1 MSPRKILDDF
11 PAVFAQVSQQQLR
24 QREQFRLSM
33 ESRVDDPPATIKA
46 FNRQFQLTE
55 KEQEAVDWGW
65 GWEPGET
72 MFHIINAYTRA
83 AMFSGLPASSAYRLQ
98 SVGGQILS
106 MVK

>member
-1 MSPRKILDDF
+1 
-11 PAVFAQVSQQQLR
+11 
-24 QREQFRLSM
+24 M

-46 FNRQFQLTE
+46 FNRQFSLSE

-65 GWEPGET
+65 GWEPGGT

-83 AMFSGLPASSAYRLQ
+83 AMFNGLPAASSYRLQ